1 MAIPT
6 GAGTEVLK
14 RSYVNN
20 QSNSPDNVLINGDA
34 NHIYTVLSVIF
45 SERNNASE
53 LLNMFVVID
62 GGSTD
67 IHLMQAQPIGAYETF
82 VFNDKF
88 ILTGTDELKVVTTDS
103 ALVDIYCTYIDQD
116 WT

>member
-1 MAIPT
+1 MAIPS
-6 GAGTEVLK
+6 GSGTEVLK
-14 RSYVNN
+14 RSYYNN
-20 QSNSPDNVLINGDA
+20 LSTTDYAIINGTA

-88 ILTGTDELKVVTTDS
+88 ILTGTDELKVVTTGS